1 MHFRYPTDFDEV
13 SGNYKFKSQEEIQ
26 FSGLYKVSR
35 VESTFDNGQFTQI
48 LTMVRMNNQKG
59 DKKSAKPLINKEKI
73 NYQDAKPKA
82 YNVSDIDAAGRIRGG
97 L

>member
-1 MHFRYPTDFDEV
+1 
-13 SGNYKFKSQEEIQ
+13 
-26 FSGLYKVSR
+26 
-35 VESTFDNGQFTQI
+35 
-48 LTMVRMNNQKG
+48 MVRMNNQKG

-82 YNVSDIDAAGRIRGG
+82 YNVTDIDAAGRIRGG